1 MALSVFDIFKIGIGP
16 SSSHTVG
23 PMRAARNFARNLDA
37 RGLLAQVA
45 SLSIHLYGS
54 LAETGAGHRTDMG
67 IMLGLMGEAPDT
79 VDPAAIGTLI
89 GAVARDR
96 QLTIWGRH
104 GVPFDPKTA
113 FSGRVKPL
121 PEHPNGM
128 RFIALNAQGDV
139 LLDERYVSIGGGFI
153 RALDSIETD
162 ETVPEHDPMPYP
174 FANAAELMDQ
184 CARHGL
190 TIAQLMMANESTL
203 RTAAEVRAGVLRIA
217 RIMDDAIDRG
227 CGLQGSV
234 DGDVLPGGLK
244 VRRRAPALFQELQR
258 KSETVTSGASRAP
271 YPADADD
278 VMFAMDWVNLYA
290 MAVNEENAA
299 SGRVVTAPTNGASG
313 LLPAVLRYYRTFIPD
328 WSEDGVVDFLLTAAA
343 IGFLYKENASIS
355 GAEVGCQGE
364 VGVACSMAAAGL
376 TAVQGGTVAQVENAA
391 EIGMEHNLGL
401 TCDPVGGL
409 VQIPCIERNAMGGNK
424 AINASRLALHGN
436 GKHHVT
442 LDMVIETMR
451 QTGADMKS
459 KYKET
464 SRGGLA
470 VNVVEC

>member
-23 PMRAARNFARNLDA
+23 PMRAARNFARNLQL
-37 RGLLAQVA
+37 RGLLTRLAR
-45 SLSIHLYGS
+45 LKITLYGS
-54 LAETGAGHRTDMG
+54 LAETGPGHRTDMG

-79 VDPAAIGTLI
+79 IDPAQIDSLMQGVHSSGQLVVWHSQAI
-89 GAVARDR
+89 A
-96 QLTIWGRH
+96 
-104 GVPFDPKTA
+104 FDPKTV
-113 FSGRVKPL
+113 FSARIKPM

-128 RFIALNAQGDV
+128 RFQAYDDTGTL

-162 ETVPEHDPMPYP
+162 ESVPAHDPMPYP
-174 FANAAELMDQ
+174 FATGVELLQACTVNRLSIAE
-184 CARHGL
+184 
-190 TIAQLMMANESTL
+190 LMMANESTL
-203 RTAAEVRAGVLRIA
+203 RPAAEVRAGVLRIA
-217 RIMDDAIDRG
+217 RVMDNAIDRG
-227 CGLQGSV
+227 CGLSGPIHEQ
-234 DGDVLPGGLK
+234 VLPGGLK
-244 VRRRAPALFQELQR
+244 VRRRAPALYQQLKNSPRHRE
-258 KSETVTSGASRAP
+258 
-271 YPADADD
+271 D
-278 VMFAMDWVNLYA
+278 VMFAMDWVNLFA

-299 SGRVVTAPTNGASG
+299 SGQVVTAPTNGASG
-313 LLPAVLRYYRTFIPD
+313 LLPAVLRYYRCFIPG

-343 IGFLYKENASIS
+343 IGFLYKQNASIS

-376 TAVQGGTVAQVENAA
+376 TAVMGGSVEQIENAA

-424 AINASRLALHGN
+424 AINAARLALHGD
-436 GKHHVT
+436 GKHHVS
-442 LDMVIETMR
+442 LDTVIETMR
-451 QTGADMKS
+451 QTGADMQS